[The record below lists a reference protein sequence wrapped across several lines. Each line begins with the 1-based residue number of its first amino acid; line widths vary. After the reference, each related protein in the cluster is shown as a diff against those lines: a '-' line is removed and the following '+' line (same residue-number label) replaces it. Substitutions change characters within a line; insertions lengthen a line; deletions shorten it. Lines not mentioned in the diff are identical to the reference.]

1 MSDANYKPY
10 RSRVF
15 IVDDHPI
22 VREGLALKICAEP
35 DMIVCGEAEDVTEAL
50 TRLPAAVP
58 DVILIDI
65 SLKAGN
71 GIELVKRIRARDG
84 TARMLVWSMH
94 AESLYAERAL
104 RAGAMGYVNKRH
116 ATSHLIAALRTV
128 LSGQV
133 YVSADLTSQFLTRLV
148 GENAKAAGGGAVAS
162 LTDRELE
169 AFTLLGRGLSTQQ
182 IAEQMHISG
191 KTVETHRLRIKE
203 KLGVTTLAELIQRA
217 THWAMETN

>member
-148 GENAKAAGGGAVAS
+148 GENAKATGGGAVVS